1 MKVKQ
6 KAKRTEQRK
15 QLGSYSPHI
24 FTSGLWKQP
33 WKNTVL
39 VQNNFSVCL
48 PDLITVDLFV
58 LQRRRLLQIIW
69 LWMRHTEGILKW
81 VRRPTASTAQALKV
95 PSCFVFFF
103 SLVMYCAFIKNN
115 NNNNKTKATGT
126 KTIFVLKGWNKK
138 MSTCLAVG
146 ADDGYHLISE
156 KIYAVRRK
164 KKKQAVYFRPNL
176 FISQHK
182 NKGVAPLAL

>member
-81 VRRPTASTAQALKV
+81 VRRPTHRQQSPEL
-95 PSCFVFFF
+95 FFF
-103 SLVMYCAFIKNN
+103 FSSLVMYCAFIKNN
-115 NNNNKTKATGT
+115 NNNNKKTKATGT

-156 KIYAVRRK
+156 KICAVRRK

>member
-33 WKNTVL
+33 WTNTVL

-81 VRRPTASTAQALKV
+81 VRRPTHRQQSPEL
-95 PSCFVFFF
+95 FLFFF